1 MKNRFALTLMATLI
15 CSTLTMAQLQKLP
28 APAKTGGKPVME
40 ALWDRASDTEF
51 SDKMLSDQDLSNL
64 LFAAIGVNRPADG
77 KLTSPTATLTAGI
90 DAPSV
95 NVYAG
100 IPVTLTSTC
109 SESAVKTM
117 WNAAGANLNKENAL
131 KQVAKGDH
139 RGLVADRQ
147 DWAKAA
153 PVSILIVAD
162 ETKFGSSDARAKVT
176 MGTDAGIVSENI
188 NLFCAGMGLVTR
200 PRMTMDVPAI
210 KKLLKL
216 SDSQVPLLN
225 NPVGYAK

>member
-1 MKNRFALTLMATLI
+1 MKNHFALTLMATLI
-15 CSTLTMAQLQKLP
+15 CSTLAMAQLQKLP

-40 ALWDRASDTEF
+40 ALWDRASGTEF

-77 KLTSPTATLTAGI
+77 KLTSPTARNFQEI
-90 DAPSV
+90 RV
-95 NVYAG
+95 FVF
-100 IPVTLTSTC
+100 TSKGV
-109 SESAVKTM
+109 SEY
-117 WNAAGANLNKENAL
+117 
-131 KQVAKGDH
+131 DH
-139 RGLVADRQ
+139 RALVADRQ